1 MARGRLLLLQGSD
14 EGWTT
19 GKSDSD
25 HSISDEEDLD
35 GDLRENCVSLA
46 GNTLKEEAWELQSRL
61 DMLRGMNAQSCGNRI
76 RNLASEKKTNVN
88 VDELEMPDFPND
100 DTFFFSPRKGSAHES
115 KDELDSDD
123 EDKYA
128 LLEYSI
134 MSNETKFDKG
144 NDIRG
149 FGREKQ
155 AEACTWSLVNEEAET
170 LINLNENALS
180 SHSAH
185 SKGTK
190 SRKGILSFEPQVPS
204 WPAGIRG
211 KAKPKFAFHFQSV
224 KDGLYQPYISKDTN
238 PITFKVDD
246 GPERSETIENK
257 NQENLSP
264 ASHEE
269 FCGEN
274 VNLSEIKPVED
285 EALSHG
291 FVDHSMAEL
300 LDGLQDK
307 NIQPRGNPKWY
318 SRTKSRRGHIVM
330 KRSMSLLGDRIIDD
344 EDQPE
349 LMASGSSSDDETDH
363 QNINLAG
370 LEMKKQT
377 ITDRFQEALAATSV
391 SDEGVIFAAA
401 EPSGIGLFRKLQQVM
416 QTEKERDTEF
426 LKKLQMGASPNSEP
440 CSIVVKILS
449 RYFDAKLIV
458 CQCTFGDPVILLLE
472 VLVLGS
478 NFSSAHCVSFN
489 LMQLKHYVLLASN
502 LNPSLLACLCLC
514 KMKTKGACLF
524 LQDSQSPESS
534 KTFVDRRRIRTVIFS
549 PRVCSNVDLDLGNL
563 ICIHPPWKEVQ
574 VIGTDEFVILTTYFS
589 HVSA

>member
-1 MARGRLLLLQGSD
+1 MWRQNTFPVAARDSPISSIIIMLFDNFLFFFLQ
-14 EGWTT
+14 

-88 VDELEMPDFPND
+88 VDELERSDFPD
-100 DTFFFSPRKGSAHES
+100 EGTFFFSPRKGSAHDS

-134 MSNETKFDKG
+134 MSNDRKFDKG
-144 NDIRG
+144 NDLRG

-190 SRKGILSFEPQVPS
+190 SRKGI
-204 WPAGIRG
+204 RG
-211 KAKPKFAFHFQSV
+211 KSKPKFAFHFQSL
-224 KDGLYQPYISKDTN
+224 KDGLNQPFISKDTN

-257 NQENLSP
+257 NLENLSP

-285 EALSHG
+285 EALNHG

-349 LMASGSSSDDETDH
+349 LMASGSSSEDETDH

-458 CQCTFGDPVILLLE
+458 CQCTFGENIKV
-472 VLVLGS
+472 VL
-478 NFSSAHCVSFN
+478 NFRPSF
-489 LMQLKHYVLLASN
+489 
-502 LNPSLLACLCLC
+502 
-514 KMKTKGACLF
+514 
-524 LQDSQSPESS
+524 
-534 KTFVDRRRIRTVIFS
+534 I
-549 PRVCSNVDLDLGNL
+549 
-563 ICIHPPWKEVQ
+563 
-574 VIGTDEFVILTTYFS
+574 
-589 HVSA
+589 

>member
-1 MARGRLLLLQGSD
+1 MWRQN
-14 EGWTT
+14 TFP

-458 CQCTFGDPVILLLE
+458 CQCTFGENI
-472 VLVLGS
+472 
-478 NFSSAHCVSFN
+478 
-489 LMQLKHYVLLASN
+489 KHYVLLASN

>member
-1 MARGRLLLLQGSD
+1 MWRQN
-14 EGWTT
+14 TFP

-25 HSISDEEDLD
+25 HSISDEEDLE

-88 VDELEMPDFPND
+88 VDELEMPDFPDD
-100 DTFFFSPRKGSAHES
+100 DTFFFSPRKGSAHDS

-128 LLEYSI
+128 LLKYSI
-134 MSNETKFDKG
+134 MSNDTKFDK
-144 NDIRG
+144 
-149 FGREKQ
+149 
-155 AEACTWSLVNEEAET
+155 EAET

-190 SRKGILSFEPQVPS
+190 SRKGI
-204 WPAGIRG
+204 RG
-211 KAKPKFAFHFQSV
+211 KSKPKFAFHFQSL
-224 KDGLYQPYISKDTN
+224 KDGLYQPFISKDTN

-257 NQENLSP
+257 NLENISP

-274 VNLSEIKPVED
+274 VNLPEIKPVED

-401 EPSGIGLFRKLQQVM
+401 EPSRQVM

-449 RYFDAKLIV
+449 RNFDAKLIV
-458 CQCTFGDPVILLLE
+458 CQCTFGENI
-472 VLVLGS
+472 
-478 NFSSAHCVSFN
+478 
-489 LMQLKHYVLLASN
+489 K
-502 LNPSLLACLCLC
+502 
-514 KMKTKGACLF
+514 
-524 LQDSQSPESS
+524 DSQSPESS
-534 KTFVDRRRIRTVIFS
+534 KTFVDRRRISTVIFS

-574 VIGTDEFVILTTYFS
+574 VIGSDEFVILTTYFS